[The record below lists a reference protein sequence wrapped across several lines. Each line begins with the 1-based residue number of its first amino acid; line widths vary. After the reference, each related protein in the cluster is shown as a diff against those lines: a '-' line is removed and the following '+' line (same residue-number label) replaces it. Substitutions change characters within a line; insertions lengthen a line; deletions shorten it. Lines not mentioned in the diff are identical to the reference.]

1 MGENMLHEPAVKTE
15 KDAASDWK
23 AKLGIKLFWLYC
35 VIYMGFVGIAVFA
48 TETMKIEVLAGT
60 NLAIVYGMALIIFA
74 IVLGLIYNHL
84 CTKKEDEMN
93 TKREAK

>member
-1 MGENMLHEPAVKTE
+1 MLHEPAAKQE

-35 VIYMGFVGIAVFA
+35 LVYMGFVGIAVFA
-48 TETMKIEVLAGT
+48 TEIMKKPVLAGT
-60 NLAIVYGMALIIFA
+60 NLAIIYGIGLIVFA
-74 IVLGLIYNHL
+74 IILGLVYNHV

-93 TKREAK
+93 NKEEAK

>member
-1 MGENMLHEPAVKTE
+1 MLHEPATKVG

-35 VIYMGFVGIAVFA
+35 LIYMGFVGIAVFSPD
-48 TETMKIEVLAGT
+48 TMKAPVLAGT
-60 NLAIVYGMALIIFA
+60 NLAIIYGMALILFA
-74 IVLGLIYNHL
+74 IVLGLVYNRV

-93 TKREAK
+93 AKAEGAE